1 MVFASARG
9 GPLLLGM
16 GFGPEMSLITP
27 PGQSEGKIGRG
38 FSVEGQFWGLL
49 STSGAGIPR

>member
-1 MVFASARG
+1 MVFVWARG

-27 PGQSEGKIGRG
+27 PGRSEGKIGRG

>member
-1 MVFASARG
+1 MVFVWARG

-16 GFGPEMSLITP
+16 GFGREMSLITP
-27 PGQSEGKIGRG
+27 PGRSEGKIGRG

-49 STSGAGIPR
+49 STLGAGIPR